1 MAPSRPE
8 VFRYLSFR
16 RFLADWFRAQKAA
29 NRRYSHRLFARRAGV
44 RSPSL
49 LNEVIAGRRNLTPK
63 TTEGFIRALSLNN
76 AEAAFFTD
84 LVQLDQAKTA
94 AEKNDALD
102 RVAASQRFRTA
113 RPISGAMVRY
123 LSNWYYPALRE
134 LAHREGFV
142 ADPEWVGRQLEPP
155 ITPAQARDALETL
168 FELGMLVEEGGRVVP
183 AEVSVA
189 TPHEVAGLIAHNYHN
204 QMLDRARDA
213 IEGVDPE
220 ERHLLGVTV
229 AIPESLV
236 AQLKAE
242 LDEFQERL
250 LHLCDQHVAEAERVY
265 QLNLH
270 LFPLSKPPGGP

>member
-1 MAPSRPE
+1 
-8 VFRYLSFR
+8 
-16 RFLADWFRAQKAA
+16 
-29 NRRYSHRLFARRAGV
+29 
-44 RSPSL
+44 
-49 LNEVIAGRRNLTPK
+49 
-63 TTEGFIRALSLNN
+63 TEGFIRALSLNN

-94 AEKNDALD
+94 AEKNDALE
-102 RVAASQRFRTA
+102 RVAASQRFRSA

-123 LSNWYYPALRE
+123 LSSWYYPALRE

-142 ADPEWVGRQLEPP
+142 ADPEWVCCQLHPA
-155 ITPAQARDALETL
+155 ITAAQARDALQTL
-168 FELGMLVEEGGRVVP
+168 FELGMLVEEGGRVRP

-189 TPHEVAGLIAHNYHN
+189 TPHEVAGLVAHNYHR
-204 QMLDRARDA
+204 QMLDRARGA
-213 IEGVDPE
+213 IEGAEPE
-220 ERHLLGVTV
+220 ERHLLGITV

-236 AQLKAE
+236 SRLKVE

-270 LFPLSKPPGGP
+270 LFPLSKALGGP